1 VSAPGFDA
9 DIALAAELAT
19 GAGELLVRLRRES
32 GLSGRELGDAG
43 DQQSND
49 WLLAQLAARR
59 PDDAVLSEE
68 SADDRTRLQA
78 SRVWIVDPV
87 DGTRE
92 YGMEDHADWA
102 VHVALW
108 TAEEGLV
115 VGAVSLPALE
125 VTYDSGSGA
134 VAPTVG
140 LMSTPRGDTP
150 RVVISGSRPPT
161 FSDDVATAIGGVA
174 VPLGSAGAK
183 AMAVVRGEADA
194 YVHAGGQ
201 YEWDSA
207 APVAVAQAA
216 GLWCSRID
224 GSPLVYN
231 QSDVYL
237 PDLVICRPEL
247 AQTVLG
253 VLA

>member
-1 VSAPGFDA
+1 MSASEFDT
-9 DIALAAELAT
+9 DVALAAELAT
-19 GAGELLVRLRRES
+19 EAGKLLVELRRDS
-32 GLSGRELGDAG
+32 GLSGKKLGRAG
-43 DQQSND
+43 DLQSNE
-49 WLLAQLAARR
+49 WLLEQLAVRR
-59 PDDAVLSEE
+59 PDDVVLSEE
-68 SADDRTRLQA
+68 SADDRSRLQA

-92 YGMEDHADWA
+92 YGIDNHADWA

-108 TAEEGLV
+108 TAGSGLV
-115 VGAVSLPALE
+115 GGAVSLPALG
-125 VTYDSGSGA
+125 VTYDSSSGA
-134 VAPTVG
+134 VHSATG
-140 LMSTPRGDTP
+140 LMSTPRGDVP
-150 RVVISGSRPPT
+150 RVVVSRSRPPT
-161 FSDDVATAIGGVA
+161 FSDAVARAIGGVV

-207 APVAVAQAA
+207 APVAVARAA

-237 PDLVICRPEL
+237 PDLVICR
-247 AQTVLG
+247 ANIASVVLD
-253 VLA
+253 AIT